1 MGREVGG
8 GFRWG
13 THVNPWLI
21 HVAVW
26 QKPLQYCKV
35 ISLQLIQINEK
46 KVASITKEQVKKMQM
61 PEIVSLVLEII
72 N

>member
-1 MGREVGG
+1 M
-8 GFRWG
+8 
-13 THVNPWLI
+13 
-21 HVAVW
+21 
-26 QKPLQYCKV
+26 K
-35 ISLQLIQINEK
+35 K